1 LKISFLINKRQ
12 VTINSSPG
20 RRLVDILRMDLALTG
35 TKESCGEGS
44 CGSCLVLMNGNLVN
58 SCLIP
63 AFKLP
68 DAEIVT
74 IEGYAESKEYA
85 DLKQA
90 LDDSGAFPC
99 GFCSS
104 GIIMA
109 AGNLLAENSSPT
121 EAEIR
126 EALSGNTCRCG
137 DYDNIIKGIMGVVRK
152 PQSRRY
158 GKTR

>member
-1 LKISFLINKRQ
+1 MKISFLVNKNP
-12 VTINSSPG
+12 VTINSPPA
-20 RRLVDILRMDLALTG
+20 RRLVDILRIDMGLTG
-35 TKESCGEGS
+35 TKEGCGEGS
-44 CGSCLVLMNGNLVN
+44 CGSCVVLMNGNLVN

-68 DAEIVT
+68 DSEIVT
-74 IEGYAESKEYA
+74 IEGYAQSKEYA

-90 LDDSGAFPC
+90 LDHAGAFPC

-121 EAEIR
+121 AAEIR
-126 EALSGNTCRCG
+126 EALSGNICCCG
-137 DYDNIIKGIMGVVRK
+137 DYDCIIEGIRGVTVK

>member
-1 LKISFLINKRQ
+1 MKISFLVNKSPI
-12 VTINSSPG
+12 TINSSPA
-20 RRLVDILRMDLALTG
+20 RRLVDILRIDLGLTG
-35 TKESCGEGS
+35 AKEGCGEGR
-44 CGSCLVLMNGNLVN
+44 CGSCVVLMNGNLVN

-68 DAEIVT
+68 DSEIVT
-74 IEGYAESKEYA
+74 IESYAQSKEYA

-90 LDDSGAFPC
+90 LDDAGAFPC

-104 GIIMA
+104 GIMMV

-121 EAEIR
+121 AAEIR
-126 EALSGNTCRCG
+126 EALSGNICCCG
-137 DYDNIIKGIMGVVRK
+137 DYDSIIEGIRGVTIK

>member
-1 LKISFLINKRQ
+1 
-12 VTINSSPG
+12 
-20 RRLVDILRMDLALTG
+20 
-35 TKESCGEGS
+35 
-44 CGSCLVLMNGNLVN
+44 MNGNLVN

-74 IEGYAESKEYA
+74 IEGYAQSKEYA
-85 DLKQA
+85 DLKKA
-90 LDDSGAFPC
+90 LDHGGAFPC

-104 GIIMA
+104 GIMLA
-109 AGNLLAENSSPT
+109 VGNLLAENSSPT
-121 EAEIR
+121 AAEIR
-126 EALSGNTCRCG
+126 EALSGNICRCG
-137 DYDNIIKGIMGVVRK
+137 DYDSIIEGIRGVTAK

>member
-1 LKISFLINKRQ
+1 MKINFLVNKRP

-20 RRLVDILRMDLALTG
+20 RRLVDILRIDLGLTG
-35 TKESCGEGS
+35 TKEGCGEGR

-58 SCLIP
+58 SCLIS

-74 IEGYAESKEYA
+74 IEGYAQSKEYA
-85 DLKQA
+85 NLKQA
-90 LDDSGAFPC
+90 LEVTGAFPC

-121 EAEIR
+121 AAEIR
-126 EALSGNTCRCG
+126 EALSGNVCRCG
-137 DYDNIIKGIMGVVRK
+137 DYDNIIAGIRGGAAK

>member
-1 LKISFLINKRQ
+1 LKISFLVNSSP
-12 VTINSSPG
+12 VTINSSPV
-20 RRLVDILRMDLALTG
+20 RRLVDILRIDLGLTG
-35 TKESCGEGS
+35 AKEGCGEGS
-44 CGSCLVLMNGNLVN
+44 CGSCVVLMNGNLVN

-74 IEGYAESKEYA
+74 IEGYAQSKEYA
-85 DLKQA
+85 DLRRA
-90 LDDSGAFPC
+90 LDHAGAFRC

-126 EALSGNTCRCG
+126 EALSGNICCCG
-137 DYDNIIKGIMGVVRK
+137 DYDSIIEGIRGVTSK

>member
-1 LKISFLINKRQ
+1 LKINFLVNKRP
-12 VTINSSPG
+12 VTIDGSPV
-20 RRLVDILRMDLALTG
+20 RRLVDILRIDLRLTG
-35 TKESCGEGS
+35 TKEGCGEGS
-44 CGSCLVLMNGNLVN
+44 CGSCVVLMNGNLVN

-68 DAEIVT
+68 DSEIVT
-74 IEGYAESKEYA
+74 IEGYAQSKEYT

-90 LDDSGAFPC
+90 LEDAGAFPC

-104 GIIMA
+104 GIILA

-126 EALSGNTCRCG
+126 EALSGNICRCG
-137 DYDNIIKGIMGVVRK
+137 DYDSIIKGIRGVTAK

>member
-1 LKISFLINKRQ
+1 MKINFLVNKKPI
-12 VTINSSPG
+12 TIDGSPT
-20 RRLVDILRMDLALTG
+20 RRLVDILRIDLGLTG
-35 TKESCGEGS
+35 TKEGCGEGT
-44 CGSCLVLMNGNLVN
+44 CGSCVVLMNGNLVN

-68 DAEIVT
+68 DSEIVT
-74 IEGYAESKEYA
+74 IEGYSQSKEYA

-90 LDDSGAFPC
+90 FGDAGAFSC

-104 GIIMA
+104 GIILTV
-109 AGNLLAENSSPT
+109 GNLLAENSSPT
-121 EAEIR
+121 TEEIR
-126 EALSGNTCRCG
+126 EALSGNICRCG
-137 DYDNIIKGIMGVVRK
+137 NYDNIIEGIRRVTAK

>member
-1 LKISFLINKRQ
+1 MKISFIVNNGP
-12 VTINSSPG
+12 VTINTSPS
-20 RRLVDILRMDLALTG
+20 RRLVDILRIDLGLTG
-35 TKESCGEGS
+35 TKEGCGEGS
-44 CGSCLVLMNGNLVN
+44 CGSCVVLMNGNLVN

-74 IEGYAESKEYA
+74 IEGYAQSKEYA
-85 DLKQA
+85 NLKQA
-90 LDDSGAFPC
+90 LDNAGAFPC

-126 EALSGNTCRCG
+126 EALSGNICCCG
-137 DYDNIIKGIMGVVRK
+137 DYDSIIEGIRGVTAK